1 MILVD
6 RRKLIPLIAFILVLF
21 GLLLVSRNYSY
32 PKRIIIQGPAMGT
45 QYKIVI
51 KSDQNID
58 SSRIKN
64 NVESILSD
72 INNQMSTYQL
82 DSEISEFNF
91 ADSENKLKGINI
103 SDYFLEVIDRSFYY
117 YNLSSFKIHTH
128 VTFTQEPLCI
138 LLI

>member
-21 GLLLVSRNYSY
+21 GLLLVTRTCSY
-32 PKRIIIQGPAMGT
+32 PKQIIIQGPAMGT

-117 YNLSSFKIHTH
+117 YNLSDGMFDITIY
-128 VTFTQEPLCI
+128 PLY
-138 LLI
+138 